1 MEIKIDIK
9 AAEII
14 IKECYKNK
22 EIIFIE
28 NQIRNIEKTEISL
41 SMVLHT
47 LERKNKSIKEI
58 TEVWEFI
65 NENTCVELMFFDQKK
80 EVKELVYKLIK

>member
-41 SMVLHT
+41 SMVLHA
-47 LERKNKSIKEI
+47 LERKNKNLKEI